1 MKSVCVIAS
10 PSICSL
16 TLLLSVCVN
25 AVLRLTAL
33 LEFAEEKLNVNSVFL
48 WFQKGREDRC
58 KSPAVAF
65 YFWFP
70 LLTASSYKCVNIS
83 GVSSQY

>member
-10 PSICSL
+10 PSTCSL
-16 TLLLSVCVN
+16 TLLISVCVN

-33 LEFAEEKLNVNSVFL
+33 LEFVEEKLNVNSVFL

-58 KSPAVAF
+58 KSPAVVF
-65 YFWFP
+65 YF
-70 LLTASSYKCVNIS
+70 
-83 GVSSQY
+83 